1 MKFLNKFIAATVVL
15 AALSGPVVAQI
26 SDGFDEFWNASGA
39 HPGEF
44 MSRRGK
50 PEDVAAMI
58 AFLLSDAA
66 SHVTAQD
73 WSVDGGTLETL
84 EV

>member
-1 MKFLNKFIAATVVL
+1 MENRVPQRRMGTPEEL
-15 AALSGPVVAQI
+15 AEVA
-26 SDGFDEFWNASGA
+26 
-39 HPGEF
+39 
-44 MSRRGK
+44 
-50 PEDVAAMI
+50 

-73 WSVDGGTLETL
+73 WAVDGGTLETL